1 MIKIAFI
8 KYGGCS
14 LGGTETFL
22 RTIANN
28 IDKKIFEVHYFY
40 CDATPYIG
48 SDYKHM
54 DTHPSAEESLKK
66 NGVKLHKFNVKY
78 KNVEVPTHDW
88 VETNFWDIF
97 NETDF
102 DLIQTARAGHPEYP
116 FYLIKNTP
124 IIDSIHLDAGI
135 DNQKNISRV
144 LHLANINIKNW
155 VKNGGDKKRARLI
168 SLPIMQKTDR
178 VTNLINK
185 LGIKS
190 KNNIL
195 GLHQRKDD
203 NIYSEIPLN
212 AYSKIEDEDTA
223 FILLGGSAKYIEQAS
238 ALKLNSF
245 FHLEF
250 DTIDNLEEIFLNTLT
265 IYTHG
270 RKDGEIN
277 STAIANAMRNGLPIV
292 SHFSEYNNGH
302 IEQIGEAGK
311 VCKRTE
317 EYTEEI
323 KKLIQNKE
331 YYQYRS
337 KSSFNNFN
345 KNYEISNQ
353 INKIENIYL
362 DVIENPYV
370 NSNLFY
376 LEIRS
381 YFIKQKNKGREF
393 ILKFILKVVRKLK
406 KVKSIIQK

>member
-88 VETNFWDIF
+88 VETNFWNIF

-102 DLIQTARAGHPEYP
+102 DLIQTARAGHTEYP
-116 FYLIKNTP
+116 FDLIKNTP
-124 IIDSIHLDAGI
+124 IIDSINLDAGI
-135 DNQKNISRV
+135 DNEKNISRV

-168 SLPIMQKTDR
+168 SLPIIQKTDR

-185 LGIKS
+185 LGIES

>member
-1 MIKIAFI
+1 MIKVAFI

-28 IDKKIFEVHYFY
+28 IDKEIFEVHYFY

-54 DTHPSAEESLKK
+54 DTDSHAEESLRK

-78 KNVEVPTHDW
+78 KNVQTPTHDW
-88 VETNFWDIF
+88 IDTNFWDIF
-97 NETDF
+97 NEEDF
-102 DLIQTARAGHPEYP
+102 DLIQTGRAGHPEYP
-116 FYLIKNTP
+116 FHLIKSTP
-124 IIDSIHLDAGI
+124 IIDSIHLDAGV

-168 SLPIMQKTDR
+168 SLPIDQKTDK

-190 KNNIL
+190 KRNIL
-195 GLHQRKDD
+195 GFHQRKDD

-223 FILLGGSAKYIEQAS
+223 FILLGGSAKYLEQAR

-277 STAIANAMRNGLPIV
+277 SKAIANAMRNGLPIV

-302 IEQIGEAGK
+302 LEQIAEAGK
-311 VCKRTE
+311 VCKSTE
-317 EYTEEI
+317 EYIEEI

-331 YYQYRS
+331 YYQHRS
-337 KSSFNNFN
+337 RNSFYNFN
-345 KNYEISNQ
+345 KNYEISSQ
-353 INKIENIYL
+353 ISKIENIYL

-376 LEIRS
+376 LEIHC
-381 YFIKQKNKGREF
+381 YFLKQKNKMR
-393 ILKFILKVVRKLK
+393 KFILKVLRKLN